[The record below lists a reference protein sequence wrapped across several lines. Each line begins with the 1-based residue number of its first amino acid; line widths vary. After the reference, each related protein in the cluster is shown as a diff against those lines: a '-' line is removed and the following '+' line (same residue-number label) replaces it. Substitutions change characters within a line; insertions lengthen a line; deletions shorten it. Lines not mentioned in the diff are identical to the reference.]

1 MVGDGLYV
9 MWSFITL
16 GTLWIYYWHAD
27 EISVKVSVTQ
37 IQNYEIPHDVPII
50 KILEK
55 YGKFSTLL
63 FSE

>member
-37 IQNYEIPHDVPII
+37 IQDSEII

-55 YGKFSTLL
+55 YGKFFTLL
-63 FSE
+63 FSERRNN